1 MPKLYET
8 FMVTAEVGKD
18 ISVDAITSTE
28 VEKKKLVAVY
38 PDDSLVVSYLLVH
51 LERTKLCDFYIDNLA
66 GEASKRVVFDQEI
79 PTGQK
84 TQVGYRAGTGEDGDK
99 FIVVEYELI

>member
-28 VEKKKLVAVY
+28 AEKKKLVAVY
-38 PDDSLVVSYLLVH
+38 PDDTLAVSFLLVH
-51 LERTKLCDFYIDNLA
+51 LERTKLCDLYIANVA
-66 GEASKRVVFDQEI
+66 GDVCKRVVFDQEI

-84 TQVGYRAGTGEDGDK
+84 TQVGYRAGAAEDGEK
-99 FIVVEYELI
+99 YIVVEYELI